1 MVGLHPMVA
10 EERTIY
16 SAPMNHEQPFQP
28 AESCLRRSLADLKN
42 FAQREP
48 GQAVAVAVGA
58 GLLINLLPTR
68 WVAGTAAVVGAMLV
82 RPVLLSLGVTKAMEL
97 CCKNTSPQDHS

>member
-1 MVGLHPMVA
+1 MVA
-10 EERTIY
+10 EERMSY
-16 SAPMNHEQPFQP
+16 SAIMNPEQPVQP
-28 AESCLRRSLADLKN
+28 AEFCLRRTLADIKS

-48 GQAVAVAVGA
+48 GQAVAAAVGA
-58 GLLINLLPTR
+58 GLLINMLPTR

-97 CCKNTSPQDHS
+97 CCQNSSPNDLS

>member
-1 MVGLHPMVA
+1 MVA
-10 EERTIY
+10 EESTSY
-16 SAPMNHEQPFQP
+16 SALMNPEQPVQP
-28 AESCLRRSLADLKN
+28 AESCLRHALADLKT

-48 GQAVAVAVGA
+48 GQAVAAAVAA
-58 GLLINLLPTR
+58 GLLINMLPTR

-97 CCKNTSPQDHS
+97 CCQKSSTQFPS

>member
-1 MVGLHPMVA
+1 MVA
-10 EERTIY
+10 EERTFY
-16 SAPMNHEQPFQP
+16 SARMNHEQPCQP
-28 AESCLRRSLADLKN
+28 AESCLRRSLAELKT
-42 FAQREP
+42 FARREP
-48 GQAVAVAVGA
+48 GQAMAAAVGA

-97 CCKNTSPQDHS
+97 CCKNPSPKDLS

>member
-10 EERTIY
+10 EERTSY
-16 SAPMNHEQPFQP
+16 SEPMNHEQPFQH

-48 GQAVAVAVGA
+48 GQAVAAAVGA
-58 GLLINLLPTR
+58 GLLINMLPTR

-97 CCKNTSPQDHS
+97 CCKNTSSKDHS